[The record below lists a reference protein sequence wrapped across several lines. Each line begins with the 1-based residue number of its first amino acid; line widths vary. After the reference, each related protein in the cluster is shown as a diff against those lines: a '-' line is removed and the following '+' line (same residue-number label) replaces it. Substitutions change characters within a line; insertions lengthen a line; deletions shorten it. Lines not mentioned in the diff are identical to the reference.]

1 MESVA
6 FVVYILNTSWSDPV
20 NNPTDNDSGP
30 IPVGEQEAALITR
43 FLTENDFSPNTRRAF
58 ATDLGKLSTWFVQA
72 NKEPF
77 RITRVTTGDVSSF
90 RDHLRREKGQA
101 VATVNRAVVTVRRF
115 FSWLMEEG
123 HLTANPAK
131 KVKELK
137 RQALAPKGLDRSQV
151 RKLLREVELRGDVRA
166 GAIFGLFLYTG
177 CRVGDAVQLV
187 LTDLMLSDRSGTVVF
202 NNGKGNKQRSVPLP
216 LPARR
221 ALQTYLET
229 RPPVQGDLVFI
240 GERGGLTDRGV
251 RNLCSKYAAICG
263 FHIHPHLLRHTMAHR
278 FLEDTNNDLV
288 ALAQVLGHENLNTTS
303 RYTKR
308 TPDDLAAAADKM
320 SY

>member
-1 MESVA
+1 MK
-6 FVVYILNTSWSDPV
+6 
-20 NNPTDNDSGP
+20 NPTDSDSDP
-30 IPVGEQEAALITR
+30 IPVGEPEAALITR
-43 FLTENDFSPNTRRAF
+43 FLVENDFSPNTRRAF
-58 ATDLGKLSTWFVQA
+58 ATDLGKLSTWFVRA

-77 RITRVTTGDVSSF
+77 RIGRVTTGDVSSF
-90 RDHLRREKGQA
+90 RDHLRREQGQA
-101 VATVNRAVVTVRRF
+101 VATVNRALVTVRRF
-115 FSWLMEEG
+115 FAWLVEG
-123 HLTANPAK
+123 GQLSANPAK

-166 GAIFGLFLYTG
+166 GAIMSLILYTG

-221 ALQTYLET
+221 ALQTYLEA
-229 RPPVQGDLVFI
+229 RPPVRSDLVFI

-263 FHIHPHLLRHTMAHR
+263 FHVQPHLLRHTMAHR
-278 FLEDTNNDLV
+278 FLEDSGNDLV